1 MTSAAHEQHPDDHTA
16 AGSPPHGETMQAL
29 LLGAEAAQLLDISRH
44 HPEHDIARLVGDPL
58 IDRMSHLTGLDIWVG
73 DNSLATHPVNHG
85 ASRFL
90 AALLQAVLV
99 GDYTAS
105 EHDRA
110 HVARLVRNPDW
121 APVIAGP
128 ALITGADDH
137 GDTAPLPEAFT
148 TWLHRM
154 FQRAT
159 TAQHNAVNEVL
170 QQLPHMLRQ
179 LGLPADR
186 ELGDITIFR
195 LP

>member
-1 MTSAAHEQHPDDHTA
+1 MTSAAHHDNPDDHTA

-29 LLGAEAAQLLDISRH
+29 LLGTEAAQLLEISRN
-44 HPEHDIARLVGDPL
+44 HPGRDIARLVGDPL

-73 DNSLATHPVNHG
+73 DNSLATHPVNDG

-110 HVARLVRNPDW
+110 HVARLVRNPGW

-128 ALITGADDH
+128 ALVTGVDDN
-137 GDTAPLPEAFT
+137 GDTCPLPEAFT
-148 TWLHRM
+148 SWLHRM
-154 FQRAT
+154 FRQASD
-159 TAQHNAVNEVL
+159 AQQAAVNEVL
-170 QQLPHMLRQ
+170 GQLPQVLRQ
-179 LGLPADR
+179 LGLSPER
-186 ELGDITIFR
+186 ELGGITIFD